1 MGRGPWPT
9 CGTCHSSPGRRTGV
23 GAEARRRPG
32 TDSPG
37 PGHLLKP
44 STIRGKPE
52 SFLTTRL
59 VESIFNTVPKVD
71 VMLAFNSAKRV
82 LQSATHTDS
91 SQRAEGTRLYSG
103 TSFAAV
109 CAGNWAEN
117 FSITVW

>member
-1 MGRGPWPT
+1 MYTFTLEDNEIKKNEKKKKNFFNFSLGITKNFFLPPAFVAQAAV
-9 CGTCHSSPGRRTGV
+9 PL
-23 GAEARRRPG
+23 AE
-32 TDSPG
+32 
-37 PGHLLKP
+37 
-44 STIRGKPE
+44 PE

-109 CAGNWAEN
+109 CAGNCAEN
-117 FSITVW
+117 FSMTVW